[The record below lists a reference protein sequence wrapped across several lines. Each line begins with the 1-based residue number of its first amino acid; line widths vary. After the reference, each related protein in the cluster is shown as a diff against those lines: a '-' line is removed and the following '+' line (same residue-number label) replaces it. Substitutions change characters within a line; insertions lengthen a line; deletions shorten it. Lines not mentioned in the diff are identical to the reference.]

1 MQVSLLHEHGLRDH
15 SISSHSATRRVAL
28 SRYPE
33 GHGCHARASN
43 LGRFEVFTPGSM
55 GGQTSPFASRLIE
68 HAKPNR
74 VRRPLQRTFY
84 GLVRHLLLLSTSPH
98 GDAVA
103 VGYRSENE
111 YLGRT
116 YTSLTVCAHKRTGA
130 SCVSMARPPEWRSD
144 RFALPLNGRSSLRAF
159 RHASPLPYDQQRPT
173 LPARTHTPRPRPE

>member
-130 SCVSMARPPEWRSD
+130 SFQLAVTGACPSLISRIRKQDACATNCYVPNSLVFVSLVW
-144 RFALPLNGRSSLRAF
+144 
-159 RHASPLPYDQQRPT
+159 
-173 LPARTHTPRPRPE
+173 

>member
-111 YLGRT
+111 YLGKDLHLPDRVRSQAHWRKLPACGDGRVPVT
-116 YTSLTVCAHKRTGA
+116 HQPDSQAGCLRHELLRRQFSGVCFSCLVIRYGGAGTGA
-130 SCVSMARPPEWRSD
+130 VK
-144 RFALPLNGRSSLRAF
+144 G
-159 RHASPLPYDQQRPT
+159 
-173 LPARTHTPRPRPE
+173 